1 MKILEDLI
9 KSAIVG
15 VIEKEFPGFEDADPE
30 IQKTG
35 NPAFGDYQTNFAL
48 KNAGKMKS
56 SPVKIAMA
64 LKEHIAALDMVDR
77 CDVAGPGFINIFL
90 DDDFLGKYVQIMDP
104 AKAEYDIPD
113 RDGTLIIDYSSP
125 NIAKPMHVGH
135 LRSTVIG
142 DSLKRVF
149 RFLGYSVVADNHLGD
164 WGTQFGKLIVGYRNW
179 LDRALYKD
187 DPIAELERIYILFE
201 QKSSDDP
208 ALIEQAREELKRL
221 QDGDEDNLGLWKEF
235 VSVSMDEYAKTYRRM
250 DIEFDTYHGESF
262 FHNLMPG
269 VVDEL
274 VKKGLA
280 KESEGAL
287 VVFFDEAENLHP
299 CVIKKNDGAF
309 LYATSD
315 LACILFRKKEYDIN
329 RLVYVTDARQES
341 HFRQVFAI
349 KDMLGW
355 DVAAE
360 HVPFGLMGLAD
371 GHFSSRRG
379 NVIKLKDLLD
389 EAKKRA
395 AAIVEEKNPG
405 LSPGEKD
412 RIAETVGLGAVK
424 YSDLSQNRVSNIV
437 FDWDKM
443 LNFEGNTAPYL
454 QYTYARISSLIRKAR
469 ENGKYDGGMERV
481 AIRNNSERVLALTLS
496 QFFSSVAKAGETY
509 RPNIIADQLFETA
522 QRFNSFYNSLP
533 VLKAE
538 GVSLPTR
545 LMLAEKTAFILKTGL
560 GLLGIQTV
568 ERM

>member
-1 MKILEDLI
+1 
-9 KSAIVG
+9 
-15 VIEKEFPGFEDADPE
+15 
-30 IQKTG
+30 
-35 NPAFGDYQTNFAL
+35 
-48 KNAGKMKS
+48 
-56 SPVKIAMA
+56 
-64 LKEHIAALDMVDR
+64 
-77 CDVAGPGFINIFL
+77 
-90 DDDFLGKYVQIMDP
+90 MDP